1 MIKVDNVYKRFD
13 VKMVLNGVS
22 LNVRSGE
29 TLVIIGSSGVGK
41 SILLKNI
48 IGLIKPDSG
57 FIEINGVNITNCSLN
72 ELHKIRKKIGYIFQ
86 ESALFDSM
94 NIFEN
99 VAFGLKNFTSLSKN
113 EIKQRTEQCLA
124 MVGLENVE
132 HLNPSGLSG
141 GMKKRVGFARAIAHR
156 PEYVLYDEPT
166 TGLDPIMSDV
176 INDIIINLKKYLHVT
191 SIVVTHD
198 MNSAYKIA
206 DRIMMLYGG
215 NIIFNGTP
223 DEVRNT
229 KNEYVKQFVEGSSH
243 GPIHTDRVF
252 EVGKKE
258 YE

>member
-1 MIKVDNVYKRFD
+1 MIKVDNIYKRFG
-13 VKMVLNGVS
+13 VKTVLNGVS
-22 LNVRSGE
+22 LDVRSGE

-48 IGLIKPDSG
+48 IGLVKPDSG
-57 FIEINGVNITNCSLN
+57 FIEVDGVNITNCSLE
-72 ELHKIRKKIGYIFQ
+72 ELHETRKKIGYVFQ
-86 ESALFDSM
+86 ESALFDSL

-99 VAFGLKNFTSLSKN
+99 VAFGLKNLTSLSKS
-113 EIKQRTEQCLA
+113 EIKQRTKQCLS

-141 GMKKRVGFARAIAHR
+141 GMKKRVGLARAIAYH
-156 PEYVLYDEPT
+156 PEYILYDEPT

-176 INDIIINLKKYLHVT
+176 INDLIINLKKYLHVT

-223 DEVRNT
+223 DEVRST
-229 KNEYVKQFVEGSSH
+229 KNKYVKQFVEVSSQ
-243 GPIHTDRVF
+243 GPIHTDRTF
-252 EVGKKE
+252 EMERKKI
-258 YE
+258 